1 MRRRTATAT
10 ALLAL
15 VLAGCT
21 SPSGDGAAGR
31 RTGSGGRFVYAI
43 PGEPT
48 TLNLVS
54 GTDAWSL
61 LVQRLVADSL
71 VDHDE
76 TLKAVPRLASSWDFS
91 PDGRVLTFHLHPSV
105 RFHDGAPFSSRDVL
119 YTYEKILD
127 PASHAV
133 GRRDAFLP
141 VLKVEAPDG
150 LTVRVTYRHPYAPAL
165 RGWEVPILPRHI
177 YEKEDFAASP
187 HNRAPIGTGPFRF
200 VSWQAGQRIVLAAN
214 LDYWGGPPALDT
226 FVFQFIPSEETA
238 LQALLAG
245 EIDYARISPAQ
256 WTSQSPTAR
265 FQRRF
270 RSIRFV
276 PLFFYYIAWRGDG
289 SNPFFAD
296 HRVRQALSLAL
307 DRGGYVRSVLRGLG
321 EVASSPFH
329 PLVLEADPGAAA
341 TPYDPARAEAL
352 LDAAGWRRD
361 PRTGLRTR
369 AGIPFQFELLIF
381 GGGQDHVQ
389 FSQVAQESL
398 RAIGV
403 GMSIARLDWPAL
415 LSRLQKGDFQ
425 AAMSGTVPGL
435 DPDASYGMLHSS
447 QIQGGQNYA
456 AFHDGQVDEALEEG
470 RRTLDPEAR
479 QAIYRRIEARV
490 REMEPY
496 SFLFYPVVQAAVS
509 SRVRDVVPSPI
520 GILGYYPG
528 AARFRVAGED
538 ER

>member
-1 MRRRTATAT
+1 MRRRIAT
-10 ALLAL
+10 ALVLAL
-15 VLAGCT
+15 VLAGCS
-21 SPSGDGAAGR
+21 SPPREDAAGR
-31 RTGSGGRFVYAI
+31 RAGPGGRFVYAI

-76 TLKAVPRLASSWDFS
+76 TLKAVPRLASSWEFS
-91 PDGRVLTFHLHPSV
+91 PDGRVLTFHLRPGV
-105 RFHDGAPFSSRDVL
+105 RFHDGTPCTSRDVL

-141 VLKVEAPDG
+141 VEKVEAPDG
-150 LTVRVTYRHPYAPAL
+150 ETVTVTYRHPYAPAL
-165 RGWEVPILPRHI
+165 RGWEVPILPRHL
-177 YEKEDFAASP
+177 YENEDFAASP

-200 VSWQAGQRIVLAAN
+200 VSWEAGQKITLAAN
-214 LDYWGGPPALDT
+214 PDYWDGAPPLDN
-226 FVFQFIPSEETA
+226 FVFQFIPSEDTA

-245 EIDYARISPAQ
+245 EIDYARLSPAQ
-256 WTSQSPTAR
+256 WASESAAAR

-296 HRVRQALSLAL
+296 YRVRQALSLAL
-307 DRGGYVRSVLRGLG
+307 DREGYVKSVLRGLG

-329 PLVLEADPGAAA
+329 PLVLEQDPDATT
-341 TPYDPARAEAL
+341 TPYDPSRAKAL
-352 LDAAGWRRD
+352 LDAAGWRLD

-369 AGIPFQFELLIF
+369 QGIPFRFELLIF

-398 RAIGV
+398 RNIGV
-403 GMSIARLDWPAL
+403 GMSIVRLDWPAL

-425 AAMSGTVPGL
+425 AALSGTVPGL
-435 DPDASYGMLHSS
+435 DPDSSYGMLHSS
-447 QIQGGQNYA
+447 QIRGGQNYS
-456 AFHDGQVDEALEEG
+456 AFHDDRVDEALEEG

-479 QAIYRRIEARV
+479 RAIYRRIEARV

-509 SRVRDVVPSPI
+509 SRFRNVVPSPI
-520 GILGYYPG
+520 GILGYFPG
-528 AARFRVAGED
+528 AARFRIAGED